1 MSDQTALEAN
11 YENLALLLAGVVSF
25 LEENASNQIP
35 VEYFNKDYSTQQV
48 AVIFDEKSNEFVFQ
62 LKGIDADE
70 S

>member
-35 VEYFNKDYSTQQV
+35 VEYFNKDYSKQQV